1 MPRIAKWKEKS
12 QCVKYFREN
21 QEFRFYD
28 DTTPLNR
35 IYETLYDLID
45 KTIEDAM
52 RNGYNPIDVMS
63 QYADVKEVPKWEI

>member
-12 QCVKYFREN
+12 QCVNYFRTN
-21 QEFRFYD
+21 QEFKFYD
-28 DTTPLNR
+28 DTTPLSR
-35 IYETLYDLID
+35 VYETLYDLID

-52 RNGYNPIDVMS
+52 RNGYNPIDIMS

>member
-12 QCVKYFREN
+12 QCVNYFRAN
-21 QEFRFYD
+21 QEFKFYD
-28 DTTPLNR
+28 DTTPLSKV
-35 IYETLYDLID
+35 YETLLNSID

-52 RNGYNPIDVMS
+52 HNGYNPIDVMS

>member
-12 QCVKYFREN
+12 QCVNYFRVN
-21 QEFRFYD
+21 QEFKFYD
-28 DTTPLNR
+28 DTTPLSR
-35 IYETLYDLID
+35 VYETLYDLID
-45 KTIEDAM
+45 KTIEDTM

>member
-35 IYETLYDLID
+35 VYETLYDLTDNATID
-45 KTIEDAM
+45 IAKVNFYHFYSFVTRIEL
-52 RNGYNPIDVMS
+52 RYLGFR
-63 QYADVKEVPKWEI
+63 

>member
-1 MPRIAKWKEKS
+1 MAKYSFDFNLEAWIQDVEIEADS
-12 QCVKYFREN
+12 YEEAEN
-21 QEFRFYD
+21 K
-28 DTTPLNR
+28 
-35 IYETLYDLID
+35 LYDLID

>member
-35 IYETLYDLID
+35 VYETLYDLID
-45 KTIEDAM
+45 RTIEDAIAK
-52 RNGYNPIDVMS
+52 GYKPVDDFS
-63 QYADVKEVPKWEI
+63 QFVSVKEVPKWEI